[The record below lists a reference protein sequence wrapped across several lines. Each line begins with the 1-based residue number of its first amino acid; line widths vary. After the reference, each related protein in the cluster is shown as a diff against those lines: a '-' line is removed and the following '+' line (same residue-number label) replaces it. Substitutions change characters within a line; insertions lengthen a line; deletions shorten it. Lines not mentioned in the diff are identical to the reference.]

1 MKFAIANMFMCRVL
15 PDDII
20 SDFSKNKEI
29 CSEFIDDYISFFDWI
44 VFREGHD
51 IEPKEFMRIMDI
63 EKLIINDWVT
73 RFNKIMN
80 KKFIGFINSVFND
93 KKSITISDFS
103 YILKLDIH
111 KTHFENKTQI
121 WYVGK
126 PDVLNTK
133 TYIDYESAKSFLDKE
148 VFDKI
153 KGYQEIIECKDGTKH
168 KAIDTM
174 IVCNIFNIGI

>member
-1 MKFAIANMFMCRVL
+1 
-15 PDDII
+15 
-20 SDFSKNKEI
+20 
-29 CSEFIDDYISFFDWI
+29 
-44 VFREGHD
+44 
-51 IEPKEFMRIMDI
+51 
-63 EKLIINDWVT
+63 
-73 RFNKIMN
+73 MN
-80 KKFIGFINSVFND
+80 KKIIGFINSVFND

-121 WYVGK
+121 WHVGK
-126 PDVLNTK
+126 PDALNTK
-133 TYIDYESAKSFLDKE
+133 TYIDYESVKSFLDKE

-153 KGYQEIIECKDGTKH
+153 KGYQEIIECKDRTKH